1 MGGCHLQ
8 GVNTWL
14 WSLLDGN
21 HSTPSEDRIL
31 DYEIHHF
38 SLARPPTQPGNETMK
53 GCAWVV
59 EERVKLNT
67 ELACKISSKWSI
79 LFRGGVGQN
88 RSMAK

>member
-1 MGGCHLQ
+1 MDVIYRVSIHGCGRSWMAIIAQ
-8 GVNTWL
+8 
-14 WSLLDGN
+14 
-21 HSTPSEDRIL
+21 DRIL
-31 DYEIHHF
+31 DYEIHHYF

-59 EERVKLNT
+59 E